1 MHRLAPLLRTKEV
14 FGFVLLVGLVAVVAL
29 IEPSF
34 LNPLSVRQMAKDMSF
49 LALLAIGETFVI
61 ITAGI
66 DLSVGS
72 MVSLSGVLLAWL
84 MISLGIP
91 VWPAA
96 LIVLGIA
103 ALIGVY
109 HGVLVSYVRV
119 SPFIVTLGTM
129 GMAAGAARRIT
140 RDVPISG
147 IPDSFKFLANGQI
160 SGIPVP
166 FLILVV
172 VAAVAIFFANFT
184 IYGRYLYSLGGTREA
199 TRLSGVN
206 VRKMEIAAYVAGAL
220 LATMT
225 GLLYA
230 ARAGQGDPTSGVML
244 ELDAITAAVVGGC
257 SLMGG
262 VGSVLGA
269 VFGAAI
275 IIVLRQGLIFLDFRS
290 ESHMIVIGAV
300 LVTAVTVDTWRQRR
314 RR

>member
-1 MHRLAPLLRTKEV
+1 MNRLAALLRTKEV
-14 FGFVLLVGLVAVVAL
+14 FGFVLLAVLVAIVTA
-29 IEPSF
+29 INPSF
-34 LNPLSVRQMAKDMSF
+34 LNLLSVQQMAKDMSF

-84 MISLGIP
+84 LVHAGIP
-91 VWPAA
+91 IWISAA
-96 LIVLGIA
+96 LVLVISV
-103 ALIGVY
+103 LIGIY

-147 IPDSFKFLANGQI
+147 IPESFKFLANGQI
-160 SGIPVP
+160 EGVPVP
-166 FLILVV
+166 FLILLV
-172 VAAVAIFFANFT
+172 VAGVAIFFANFT
-184 IYGRYLYSLGGTREA
+184 VYGRYLYSLGGNREA

-206 VRKMEIAAYVAGAL
+206 VRRMEIAAYVAGAL
-220 LATMT
+220 LATVT

-230 ARAGQGDPTSGVML
+230 ARAGQGDPTAGTML

-269 VFGAAI
+269 VLGAGI
-275 IIVLRQGLIFLDFRS
+275 IVVLRQGLIFLDFRS

-300 LVTAVTVDTWRQRR
+300 LVAAVTVDTWRQRR